1 MATSPDST
9 SVLTPRNL
17 GFLSALASVQKD
29 PTATQVQILWFTI
42 CASLFPS
49 QEGYKIAIRSA
60 NKGSTQL
67 VQITEV
73 HVRPTGSNPPNTAAD
88 LVERPIF
95 CVLCKAGRAD
105 RSEEWPSESI
115 WEGEC
120 GLGDRGFRAVAR
132 GTTVMFYMFPTAQD
146 ALSEH
151 LHLDILD
158 LCREAQHV
166 EHHLLDIKRQAWDWA
181 GDDSIL
187 PLLARLVV

>member
-1 MATSPDST
+1 MATSPDLT

-17 GFLSALASVQKD
+17 GYLSALASVQKD

-49 QEGYKIAIRSA
+49 QEGYKIAIRST
-60 NKGSTQL
+60 NKGSSQL

-73 HVRPTGSNPPNTAAD
+73 HVRPTGSNPPSTAED

-95 CVLCKAGRAD
+95 CVLCKAEQAD
-105 RSEEWPSESI
+105 GHEEWPLEDI

-120 GLGDRGFRAVAR
+120 GLGDRGFYAVAR
-132 GTTVMFYMFPTAQD
+132 GTTVMFYRFPKGQD

-151 LHLDILD
+151 LHLGLLD
-158 LCREAQHV
+158 LCREAQGV

-187 PLLARLVV
+187 SLLAR

>member
-9 SVLTPRNL
+9 SILTPSNL
-17 GFLSALASVQKD
+17 GYLSALASVQKD
-29 PTATQVQILWFTI
+29 PTATQAQILWFNI

-49 QEGYKIAIRSA
+49 QEGYKIAIRST

-73 HVRPTGSNPPNTAAD
+73 HVRPRGSNPPNTAAD
-88 LVERPIF
+88 LIERPIF
-95 CVLCKAGRAD
+95 CVLCTAGRTD
-105 RSEEWPSESI
+105 GPEEWPSESI
-115 WEGEC
+115 WEGEF
-120 GLGDRGFRAVAR
+120 GLRDRGFHAVAR
-132 GTTVMFYMFPTAQD
+132 GTTVMFYRFPTAQD

-151 LHLDILD
+151 LHLGLLD
-158 LCREAQHV
+158 LCREAQGI

-187 PLLARLVV
+187 PLLAR